1 MTKTNRKLALYRE
14 NKYMTEMNH
23 PMMRNESPEY
33 IVKLLMTKTNRKL
46 ALSIERL
53 THDRNESPNDEK
65 RITRVHS
72 KTTYDEN

>member
-14 NKYMTEMNH
+14 NNTWQKWSPNDE
-23 PMMRNESPEY
+23 NESPEY

-46 ALSIERL
+46 ALYRENHMIEMI
-53 THDRNESPNDEK
+53 TQWWK
-65 RITRVHS
+65 RITRVYS